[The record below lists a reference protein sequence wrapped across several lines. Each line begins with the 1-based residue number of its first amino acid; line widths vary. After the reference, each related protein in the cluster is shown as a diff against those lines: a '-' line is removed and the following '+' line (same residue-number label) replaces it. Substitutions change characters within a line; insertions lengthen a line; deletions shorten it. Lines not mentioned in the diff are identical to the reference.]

1 MIENTYEKILEA
13 KQGNKEAMESLVKNN
28 LGLVYNIAKR
38 FAGRGYEQ
46 DDLNQIGAMG
56 LVKSI
61 KKFDTSYNVQLSTF
75 SVPYIIGEI
84 KRYIRDD
91 GSIKV
96 SRSIKELGAKINEVQ
111 KEYLRKNGEE
121 IKIEKIAEILNVS
134 KEEIALA
141 LDANSSNLVMS
152 INEPIQNGSSSK
164 TASLEELIP
173 DNQSQEAKLA
183 ERLTLNKLIEELGE
197 QEKKIVILR
206 YFKEQTQSEVAKKT
220 WDKSGA
226 GFKNRKENI
235 NIDEEQT
242 GMKGMYFS
250 MKKIILLLISIV
262 LITFCLPII
271 FTKRFQV
278 VVATNVI
285 DDVNNVVNS
294 GVTETGEDNKTSEQ
308 GVTNQESMNPE
319 EVNQEAV
326 KDPEYNYGNYTK
338 VKLLHQK
345 DGSVEE
351 INLDEYMLGVV
362 SAEMPADFEQEALK
376 AQALVARSY
385 TIYCL
390 EHSTR
395 KT

>member
-141 LDANSSNLVMS
+141 LDANSSNLVVS
-152 INEPIQNGSSSK
+152 INDPIQNGSSSK
-164 TASLEELIP
+164 TASLEEL
-173 DNQSQEAKLA
+173 SQ
-183 ERLTLNKLIEELGE
+183 
-197 QEKKIVILR
+197 V
-206 YFKEQTQSEVAKKT
+206 
-220 WDKSGA
+220 
-226 GFKNRKENI
+226 
-235 NIDEEQT
+235 
-242 GMKGMYFS
+242 
-250 MKKIILLLISIV
+250 
-262 LITFCLPII
+262 
-271 FTKRFQV
+271 QV
-278 VVATNVI
+278 
-285 DDVNNVVNS
+285 S
-294 GVTETGEDNKTSEQ
+294 
-308 GVTNQESMNPE
+308 
-319 EVNQEAV
+319 
-326 KDPEYNYGNYTK
+326 
-338 VKLLHQK
+338 
-345 DGSVEE
+345 
-351 INLDEYMLGVV
+351 
-362 SAEMPADFEQEALK
+362 
-376 AQALVARSY
+376 
-385 TIYCL
+385 
-390 EHSTR
+390 
-395 KT
+395 